1 VPRQPGVAV
10 VYAQGDVLDRN
21 PGHVRVGYTMLEVDG
36 FPDEWVRKANDMDEV
51 WTPTEFNRIGLLN
64 SGVTAPVHVMP
75 LGVDPDR
82 FHPGIR
88 GFPNPRG
95 EYVFLAS
102 LEWGERKAPE
112 ILLRA
117 FSETF
122 SAKEPVRLI
131 AKISNT
137 DPAIRIKETVRSLG
151 LKSTGGRISYVLN
164 RAFPYTQLGSLYR
177 SADCF
182 VSPSRGEGWGMP
194 VLEAMACGL
203 PTIAT
208 NWGGHTEFLGKNIAY
223 PLRVSGLS
231 PARAKCP
238 YYRGFRWA
246 DPDEQHL
253 RDLMRH
259 VYENRDAARE
269 RGLRAARDVH
279 ARWTWDHAA
288 KRILERI
295 ETLGNR

>member
-1 VPRQPGVAV
+1 
-10 VYAQGDVLDRN
+10 
-21 PGHVRVGYTMLEVDG
+21 
-36 FPDEWVRKANDMDEV
+36 
-51 WTPTEFNRIGLLN
+51 
-64 SGVTAPVHVMP
+64 MP

-82 FHPGIR
+82 FHPGIK
-88 GFPNPRG
+88 GFPNPNG

-112 ILLRA
+112 LLLRA

-122 SAKEPVRLI
+122 SASEPVRLVI
-131 AKISNT
+131 KISNT
-137 DPAIRIKETVRSLG
+137 DPSIRVKETIRSLG
-151 LKSTGGRISYVLN
+151 LRSNGGRISYLLN
-164 RAFPYTQLGSLYR
+164 RSFPYTQLGSLYR

-208 NWGGHTEFLGKNIAY
+208 NWGGHTEFLAKHIAY
-223 PLRVSGLS
+223 PLRVRGTI

-246 DPDEQHL
+246 DPDEEHL
-253 RDLMRH
+253 RHLLRH

-269 RGLRAARDVH
+269 RGLRAAREVH

-288 KRILERI
+288 ERILKRIRVLADR
-295 ETLGNR
+295 